1 MPDQP
6 VAVVTGA
13 TGGIGGAVVQRLR
26 TEGYIVVGLSR
37 AAGSGAD
44 LHLPCDVRT
53 DADVHEAAGAVR
65 VRHGRCDALVCC
77 HGHWPVTTPTL
88 ALDPRTFLE
97 VLQTD
102 VGGTLHVCQHFGAMM
117 LTQHQGAIVLLSSL
131 HAWQTYPA
139 RTAYAASKAAIGG
152 LMRSLAL
159 EWGPLGVRVNA
170 LLPWQVDGPRSQA
183 LIEAAQAQGEDLREA
198 YLRRTPLRRLV
209 APAEVASAV
218 VFLLHNTVM
227 NGCELPLD
235 GGVSCSMWY
244 HPFQRGSDEP

>member
-1 MPDQP
+1 MSEPP
-6 VAVVTGA
+6 IAVVTGA

-53 DADVHEAAGAVR
+53 EEDVEEAAGAVR
-65 VRHGRCDALVCC
+65 GRYGRCDALVCC

-102 VGGTLHVCQHFGAMM
+102 VGGTFAVCQHFGAMM
-117 LTQHQGAIVLLSSL
+117 VTRHQGAIVLLSSL

-183 LIEAAQAQGEDLREA
+183 LIAAAAAQGEDLREA

-209 APAEVASAV
+209 TPAEVAGAV
-218 VFLLHNTVM
+218 VFLLQNSAMH
-227 NGCELPLD
+227 GGELVLD
-235 GGVSCSMWY
+235 GGVSASMWY
-244 HPFQRGSDEP
+244 QPFKPL